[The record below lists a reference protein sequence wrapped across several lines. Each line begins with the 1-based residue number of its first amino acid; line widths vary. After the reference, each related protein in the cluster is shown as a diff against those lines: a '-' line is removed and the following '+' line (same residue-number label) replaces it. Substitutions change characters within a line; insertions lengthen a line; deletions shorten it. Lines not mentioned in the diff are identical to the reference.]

1 MRPIIIILMALAVTI
16 AGATAMLVSRLVDR
30 PAPVAVVQAPAA
42 PPPEEVLVAAA
53 DIAPGSILKDSDL
66 RFAPWPSEGL
76 DERLVRKSAS
86 PDAMADFI
94 GSVARRPILAG
105 EPLRAQTV
113 VKKGEGGVLA
123 AILSPGMRAVS
134 VPVTATSDV
143 SGFVQPEDRVDVLLN
158 EDMKAAENEGQPL
171 RGDFQRQTTQVVLS
185 DVRVLAVDD
194 RLARTDSQ
202 SQSQQ
207 QQQQQA
213 ANSNGRTVT
222 FELSPK
228 DAEMLLTAQKM
239 GEITLSLRSLAR
251 AGTDETPASV
261 AGYTTDIEV
270 SRSLQVA
277 AGQSLRS
284 GGAVAMVKINR
295 AGATSIQSFAR

>member
-30 PAPVAVVQAPAA
+30 PAPVAVAVAPAA

-76 DERLVRKSAS
+76 DERLVRKSVS

-105 EPLRAQTV
+105 EPLRALTV

-134 VPVTATSDV
+134 VPVTPTSDV
-143 SGFVQPEDRVDVLLN
+143 AGFVQPEDRVDVLLI

-171 RGDFQRQTTQVVLS
+171 HGDFQRQTTQVVLS

-194 RLARTDSQ
+194 RLARSD

-207 QQQQQA
+207 QQQQT
-213 ANSNGRTVT
+213 ANSNGRSVT

-228 DAEMLLTAQKM
+228 DAETLLTAQKM

-251 AGTDETPASV
+251 AETDETPASV

-270 SRSLQVA
+270 SRSLQVE